1 MDLGLKGKLAVVA
14 GGSAGIGAAVAR
26 GLALEGADL
35 VLVAR
40 HGERLHAFAEELT
53 RTLGAHVLPLTADL
67 TVPGEAEG
75 LIRAADE
82 RFGRVDILVNC
93 AGRSYLGDLQEFTDE
108 AWDQALQGNLMA
120 AVRCCRAAVPVMIR
134 QGGGRIINIGAV
146 SALQPSEGQLGS
158 NAAKAALVNFS
169 KSLANEVARHRI
181 LVNCVNPGRCL
192 NERWRQR
199 AEESACREGGTPE
212 EFLDRVAR
220 QHIPLGRFGR
230 AEEVAALVVFLAS
243 EPAGYI
249 TGQSICVD
257 GGMLRSA
264 F

>member
-1 MDLGLKGKLAVVA
+1 MELGLKGKVAVVA

-35 VLVAR
+35 VLAAR
-40 HGERLHAFAEELT
+40 QAERLQALAAELART
-53 RTLGAHVLPLTADL
+53 RGVQVLPLTADL
-67 TVPGEAEG
+67 TVPGEAER
-75 LIRAADE
+75 LVRAAEE
-82 RFGRVDILVNC
+82 RFGRIDVLVNC
-93 AGRSYLGDLQEFTDE
+93 AGRAYLGDLQEFTDE
-108 AWDQALQGNLMA
+108 AWEESLQANLMV
-120 AVRCCRAAVPVMIR
+120 AVRCCRATVPAMIR

-146 SALQPSEGQLGS
+146 SAIQPSAGQLGS

-192 NERWRQR
+192 NERWRKR
-199 AEESACREGGTPE
+199 AEEGARREGGTPE

-220 QHIPLGRFGR
+220 EQIPLGRFGR

-243 EPAGYI
+243 EQASYV
-249 TGQSICVD
+249 TGQAICVD
-257 GGMLRSA
+257 GGMLRAA